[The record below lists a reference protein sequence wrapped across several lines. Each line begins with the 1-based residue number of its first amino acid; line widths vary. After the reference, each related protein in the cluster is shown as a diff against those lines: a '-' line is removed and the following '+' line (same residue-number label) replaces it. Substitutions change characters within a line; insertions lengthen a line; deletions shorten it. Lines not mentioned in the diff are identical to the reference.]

1 MTRNVSSTQLCED
14 FRRHALGLFVALL
27 MEIHSFLDLLSLFG
41 AGVCGQI
48 PSHSFIIGGRQLPLC
63 ARCTGT
69 YLGALLGFL
78 GVAAL
83 RRWRASG
90 LPPSE
95 VLASLASF
103 IVLWGIDGLNSFL
116 TLFPNAPYLYEPHN
130 SWRLITGILNGLA
143 LSIIVYPVFN
153 FLLWKEADT
162 GRVIRNF
169 CELGYLLIPAALLTW
184 IVQTQTSFLLYP
196 LATLSILG
204 VLAMLTLINT
214 MIILIVTRR
223 ESKAESWRD
232 AFSPLLLGLPATF
245 LELSALGLLHF
256 ALTQRLALPI

>member
-1 MTRNVSSTQLCED
+1 
-14 FRRHALGLFVALL
+14 
-27 MEIHSFLDLLSLFG
+27 MEIHDFFDILTLFG

-78 GVAAL
+78 GLAAL

-95 VLASLASF
+95 VLASLVGF

-116 TLFPNAPYLYEPHN
+116 ALFPNAPHPYEPHN
-130 SWRLITGILNGLA
+130 LLRLITGILNGLA

-153 FLLWKEADT
+153 FLLWKESNT
-162 GRVIRNF
+162 ERVIRNF
-169 CELGYLLIPAALLTW
+169 RELGYLLIPAALLVW
-184 IVQTQTSFLLYP
+184 IIQAQASFLLYP
-196 LATLSILG
+196 VATLSILG
-204 VLAMLTLINT
+204 VLAMLTFVNT
-214 MIILIVTRR
+214 MIVLIVTRR

-232 AFSPLLLGLPATF
+232 AFLPLMLGLLAAF
-245 LELSALGLLHF
+245 LEVSALGLLHF
-256 ALTQRLALPI
+256 ALTQRLALPS